1 MQATIEPGRRAL
13 KVIYTGRP
21 SRRTNSPPEMPGD
34 VLELLSNDWDDY
46 GFKTSFPVVCR
57 FNNKIVELGMI
68 RLLVEDEPNS
78 ATYLNRLLR
87 EGWNGVFPIPH
98 INYVSVPSEISFY
111 EQLMGLLGASKAT
124 RVARN
129 LRDASYT
136 VNLNDD
142 HRVRVLVESKGFQDS
157 LQRERGSQKAYLDG
171 WKVLDSQAV
180 SVMDLGFSFDDVCGG
195 KSVLNL
201 KFQGDGLL
209 PHDVNVLI
217 GPNGVGKSRVLHQIV
232 EDWMSPSKTPEL
244 GFTQK
249 PNLSQ
254 VVVVCYSPFETFP
267 VDLEGKSL
275 QDKHA
280 YRYYGLRGRGG
291 AREGGLGKIRLSH
304 TFPKRNSAA
313 ALIECLADDQRY
325 GAIPGWAKKV
335 HTVESTLRLAFSF
348 DFAAVQIDPRRR
360 ASHLYRDGATADSFR
375 VDAGD
380 DSGSRSRYIPI
391 TSQRIEEI
399 DHEKLR
405 DWVMLEEGV
414 TFFHKGVP
422 VHLSSGQRLFAY
434 IVITVLGAIRRNSL
448 LLVDEPELF
457 LHPTLEI
464 QFVDLLKRILAKFNS
479 KALLATHSEVTV
491 REIPARCVHVF
502 EKTDDGLVIKQP
514 PFQTFGGDVQRISS
528 YVFGDNAAS
537 KPFEQWI
544 KDRIEELGSG
554 EELLDQLGDQVNE
567 ELVIQIRALDRNAW

>member
-1 MQATIEPGRRAL
+1 M
-13 KVIYTGRP
+13 
-21 SRRTNSPPEMPGD
+21 SGD

-57 FNNKIVELGMI
+57 IKSQLIELGMI
-68 RLLVEDEPNS
+68 RLLIEDEHNS
-78 ATYLNRLLR
+78 ATYLDRLLR

-98 INYVSVPSEISFY
+98 TNYVSVPSEISFY
-111 EQLMGLLGASKAT
+111 EQLMGVLGTSKAT
-124 RVARN
+124 GVAKE

-136 VNLNDD
+136 INFDSD
-142 HRVRVLVESKGFQDS
+142 HRVRTLVDSKGFQDS

-171 WKVLDSQAV
+171 WKVLDSQAI

-195 KSVLNL
+195 QSVLNL

-209 PHDVNVLI
+209 PHDVNALI

-232 EDWMSPSKTPEL
+232 EDWMRPSKSPER
-244 GFTQK
+244 GFTKK

-267 VDLEGKSL
+267 VDLEGKNL
-275 QDKHA
+275 QDKDA

-291 AREGGLGKIRLSH
+291 VREGSLGKIRLSH

-335 HTVESTLRLAFSF
+335 RTVESTLRLAFPF
-348 DFAAVQIDPRRR
+348 DFAAVQIEPRRR
-360 ASHLYRDGATADSFR
+360 ASHLYRDGTTADPLC
-375 VDAGD
+375 VDLGD
-380 DSGSRSRYIPI
+380 DRASRRRYIPI
-391 TSQRIEEI
+391 TSGLIEEI
-399 DHEKLR
+399 DPEKLR
-405 DWVMLEEGV
+405 DRVLLEKGV
-414 TFFHKGVP
+414 TFFHQDAP
-422 VHLSSGQRLFAY
+422 VQLSSGQRLFAY
-434 IVITVLGAIRRNSL
+434 IVINVLGAIRRNSL

-464 QFVDLLKRILAKFNS
+464 QFVDMLKRILAKFNS
-479 KALLATHSEVTV
+479 KALIATHSEVTV

-502 EKTDDGLVIKQP
+502 EKTEEGLVIKQP

-528 YVFGDNAAS
+528 YVFGDNVAS
-537 KPFEQWI
+537 KPFEKWI

>member
-1 MQATIEPGRRAL
+1 M

-21 SRRTNSPPEMPGD
+21 SRRTNSPPEMSGD
-34 VLELLSNDWDDY
+34 VLELLSNDWDDF

-57 FNNKIVELGMI
+57 IKNKLVELGMI
-68 RLLVEDEPNS
+68 RLLVEDEHNS

-98 INYVSVPSEISFY
+98 VNYVSLPSEISFY
-111 EQLMGLLGASKAT
+111 EQLMGLLGASKTT
-124 RVARN
+124 RVARE
-129 LRDASYT
+129 LRDASHL
-136 VNLNDD
+136 VNFDGD
-142 HRVRVLVESKGFQDS
+142 HRALKLVESKGFQDS

-171 WKVLDSQAV
+171 WKVLDSQAI

-195 KSVLNL
+195 QSVLNL

-209 PHDVNVLI
+209 PHDVNALI

-232 EDWMSPSKTPEL
+232 EDWMSPSKNPER
-244 GFTQK
+244 GFTKK

-275 QDKHA
+275 QDKDA
-280 YRYYGLRGRGG
+280 YRYYGLRGRGE
-291 AREGGLGKIRLSH
+291 AREGSLGKIRLSH

-335 HTVESTLRLAFSF
+335 HTVESTLRVAFPF
-348 DFAAVQIDPRRR
+348 DFAAVQVDPRRR
-360 ASHLYRDGATADSFR
+360 TSHLYRDGTTADPLS
-375 VDAGD
+375 VDLGD
-380 DSGSRSRYIPI
+380 DSASRRRYIPI
-391 TSQRIEEI
+391 TSRNIEEI

-405 DWVMLEEGV
+405 DRVLLEEGV
-414 TFFHKGVP
+414 TFFHQGAP

-434 IVITVLGAIRRNSL
+434 IVINVLGAIRRNSL

-464 QFVDLLKRILAKFNS
+464 QFVDLLKRILTKFNS

-528 YVFGDNAAS
+528 YVFGDKAAS
-537 KPFEQWI
+537 KPFEKWI

-554 EELLDQLGDQVNE
+554 QELLDQLGDQVNE